1 MNDATERGAEPKVE
15 GQRTRDGAGGVKS
28 QVEISLKAA
37 AALSTNELGGT
48 SELKPSRFHFSGD
61 SEFLGAL

>member
-1 MNDATERGAEPKVE
+1 MKTERGAEPKVE

-37 AALSTNELGGT
+37 ALSTNELGGT
-48 SELKPSRFHFSGD
+48 SELKPSRFHFSGE